1 MQFFYWLVLLMAVG
15 IAVFAI
21 QNSSASLLTL
31 KFLIWKFETSLIY
44 ALFGSAGVGILMILF
59 LWIPRAI
66 RSSMRS
72 RESRKKIENME
83 KMLYGPS
90 PSLEKGGGPSKES

>member
-1 MQFFYWLVLLMAVG
+1 MRFFYWLVLLMAAG

-21 QNSSASLLTL
+21 QNSSAPLLTL

-44 ALFGSAGVGILMILF
+44 ALLGSAGVGILMIFF

-72 RESRKKIENME
+72 RESRKKIENLE

-90 PSLEKGGGPSKES
+90 PSIEKRGPSKES

>member
-1 MQFFYWLVLLMAVG
+1 MTVG

-21 QNSSASLLTL
+21 QNSSAPLLTL

-44 ALFGSAGVGILMILF
+44 TLLGSTGIGILMILF

-66 RSSMRS
+66 RSSIRS
-72 RESRKKIENME
+72 RESKKKIENLE

-90 PSLEKGGGPSKES
+90 PSIEKGEPSKES

>member
-21 QNSSASLLTL
+21 QNSSASLLTF

-44 ALFGSAGVGILMILF
+44 ALLGSAGVGILMILF
-59 LWIPRAI
+59 LWIPRGV
-66 RSSMRS
+66 RSSVRS
-72 RESRKKIENME
+72 RESKKKIENLE

-90 PSLEKGGGPSKES
+90 PSIEKGDQPKEP

>member
-1 MQFFYWLVLLMAVG
+1 MQFFNWLVLLMAVG

-21 QNSSASLLTL
+21 QNSSASLLTV
-31 KFLIWKFETSLIY
+31 KFLIWKFETSLID
-44 ALFGSAGVGILMILF
+44 ALLGSAGVGILMILF
-59 LWIPRAI
+59 LWIPRGI

-72 RESRKKIENME
+72 RESKKKIENLE

-90 PSLEKGGGPSKES
+90 PSIEKGEPSKES

>member
-1 MQFFYWLVLLMAVG
+1 MAVG

-21 QNSSASLLTL
+21 QNSSAPLIAV
-31 KFLIWKFETSLIY
+31 KFLLWKFETSLVY
-44 ALFGSAGVGILMILF
+44 ALLGSAGVGILMILF

-72 RESRKKIENME
+72 RESKKKIENLE

-90 PSLEKGGGPSKES
+90 PSIEKGEPSKES

>member
-31 KFLIWKFETSLIY
+31 KFLIWKFETSLVY
-44 ALFGSAGVGILMILF
+44 ALLGSAGVGISMILF

-72 RESRKKIENME
+72 RESKKKIENLE

-90 PSLEKGGGPSKES
+90 PSLEKGEPSKEL

>member
-1 MQFFYWLVLLMAVG
+1 MAIG
-15 IAVFAI
+15 ISVFAI
-21 QNSSASLLTL
+21 QNSSAPLLTV
-31 KFLIWKFETSLIY
+31 KFLMWRFETSLIY
-44 ALFGSAGVGILMILF
+44 ALLGSAGVGILMILF

-72 RESRKKIENME
+72 RESKKKIENLE

-90 PSLEKGGGPSKES
+90 PSIEKGGPSKES

>member
-1 MQFFYWLVLLMAVG
+1 MQIFYWLVLLMAVG

-31 KFLIWKFETSLIY
+31 KFLIWKFDTSLIY
-44 ALFGSAGVGILMILF
+44 ALLGSAGVGILMILF

-66 RSSMRS
+66 RSSMRL
-72 RESRKKIENME
+72 RESRKKIENLE

-90 PSLEKGGGPSKES
+90 PSLEKGGPSKES

>member
-1 MQFFYWLVLLMAVG
+1 MKFSYWLVLLMAAG

-21 QNSSASLLTL
+21 QNSSAPLLTL

-44 ALFGSAGVGILMILF
+44 TLLGSAAVGILMVF
-59 LWIPRAI
+59 SLWIPRAI
-66 RSSMRS
+66 RSSIRS
-72 RESRKKIENME
+72 RESKKKIENLE

-90 PSLEKGGGPSKES
+90 PSIEKGGRTKES

>member
-1 MQFFYWLVLLMAVG
+1 
-15 IAVFAI
+15 
-21 QNSSASLLTL
+21 
-31 KFLIWKFETSLIY
+31 
-44 ALFGSAGVGILMILF
+44 MILF

-72 RESRKKIENME
+72 RESKKKIENLE

-90 PSLEKGGGPSKES
+90 PSIEKGEPFKES

>member
-1 MQFFYWLVLLMAVG
+1 MAVG

-21 QNSSASLLTL
+21 QNSSAPLLTV
-31 KFLIWKFETSLIY
+31 KFLVWKFETSLIY
-44 ALFGSAGVGILMILF
+44 ALLGSAGVGILMILF

-72 RESRKKIENME
+72 RESKKKIENLE
-83 KMLYGPS
+83 KMLYGSS
-90 PSLEKGGGPSKES
+90 PSIEKGEPSKES

>member
-1 MQFFYWLVLLMAVG
+1 MQFSYWFVLLMAVG
-15 IAVFAI
+15 IAIFTL
-21 QNSSASLLTL
+21 QNSSAPLITV
-31 KFLIWKFETSLIY
+31 KFLLWKFETSLIY
-44 ALFGSAGVGILMILF
+44 TLLGSTMIGMLIILS

-72 RESRKKIENME
+72 RELKKKIENLE

-90 PSLEKGGGPSKES
+90 PSLEKTEINK